1 MKTLICTS
9 EKLSAHQIGKTQVI
23 RTGYIRIK
31 LLEFKNKE
39 RVLKAKGKVTPCTR
53 DSH

>member
-23 RTGYIRIK
+23 RTRYIRIK